1 MTTNNTTANET
12 KYNNDNAKYGR
23 LMRYADASYVRPA
36 TARERRDSICA
47 GDAGVIEVTIGGQR
61 VACYV
66 EE

>member
-1 MTTNNTTANET
+1 MTETNTTANEARYSNET
-12 KYNNDNAKYGR
+12 AKFGR

-47 GDAGVIEVTIGGQR
+47 GAEGVIEVTIGGSR